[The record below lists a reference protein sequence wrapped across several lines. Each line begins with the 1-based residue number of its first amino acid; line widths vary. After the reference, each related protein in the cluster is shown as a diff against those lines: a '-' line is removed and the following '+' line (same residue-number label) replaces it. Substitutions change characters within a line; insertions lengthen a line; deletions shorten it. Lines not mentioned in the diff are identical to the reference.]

1 MEVSIVK
8 DNDDELR
15 NDQPWSFHPVLSRR
29 DRVFAVRE
37 FLRRTFKLEKGA
49 IILDVAGGRGDLS
62 WLLRNVDKFCSIVVD
77 PRTTD
82 HSQLNKTVA
91 WLRENPGLAAERAVP
106 SRKQGY
112 QPLGGIIHQLPCP
125 TLSVQHL
132 PIFFDQALLRAVAGA
147 AGGDGDQIIEEGET
161 EQCIWSVYWSAA
173 MKRVQELE
181 LGQHQKLHAGET
193 KVANDEQQILDPEE
207 ALASIKQAQLIVGFH
222 PDQATEACIDMAL
235 LLKISFCVCPCC
247 VFPSEF
253 PNRRL
258 ANGRTVSKYDDFIQ
272 YLQSKHPSIKIAELP
287 FRSRS
292 GTARRTVL
300 FALGDDLVD

>member
-1 MEVSIVK
+1 M
-8 DNDDELR
+8 
-15 NDQPWSFHPVLSRR
+15 
-29 DRVFAVRE
+29 
-37 FLRRTFKLEKGA
+37 
-49 IILDVAGGRGDLS
+49 
-62 WLLRNVDKFCSIVVD
+62 
-77 PRTTD
+77 
-82 HSQLNKTVA
+82 
-91 WLRENPGLAAERAVP
+91 
-106 SRKQGY
+106 
-112 QPLGGIIHQLPCP
+112 GGIIHQLQCP
-125 TLSVQHL
+125 TVSVQHL
-132 PIFFDQALLRAVAGA
+132 PIFFDQALLRAVA
-147 AGGDGDQIIEEGET
+147 AGDEIIDEGET
-161 EQCIWSVYWSAA
+161 EQCIWGVYWSAA

-207 ALASIKQAQLIVGFH
+207 ALATIKQAQLIVGFH

-272 YLQSKHPSIKIAELP
+272 YLQSKHLGIKKAELP

-300 FALGDDLVD
+300 FALGEDLVD